1 MKGKAKTP
9 AGNHCAPLFA
19 EPRSGGDI
27 VHPIKVDESGAFLSY
42 DLSHRALH
50 RRSPASRSK
59 LPAFYELQYQGQPLK
74 FNLSLNR
81 HLLAPGFVSERR
93 FGGIAGAKIQP
104 HSSNACHMIGEV
116 RGRALQ
122 GGLAALSTCDGLVS
136 TAPTHTEP

>member
-1 MKGKAKTP
+1 M
-9 AGNHCAPLFA
+9 
-19 EPRSGGDI
+19 
-27 VHPIKVDESGAFLSY
+27 DESGAFLSYDLSY

-59 LPAFYELQYQGQPLK
+59 LPAFYELHYRGQALK

-104 HSSNACHMIGEV
+104 RSSNPCHMIGEV
-116 RGRALQ
+116 RGPRQA
-122 GGLAALSTCDGLVS
+122 GLAALSTCDGLVS
-136 TAPTHTEP
+136 TAPLHRSPDP